1 MPIFEMMYT
10 RTILLMFCMVVT
22 IWTCTP
28 TVEEGEA
35 RVPHLPAETYQYYNT
50 EAVQGLFFDP
60 YNDSII
66 DDDIATLGRVL
77 FYDTRLSRN
86 NRVSCGSCH
95 KQVTGFADNLVRS
108 EGFEFNLAGRNTQ
121 AIVNTGTQVGFFWD
135 LREQA
140 LDHMVLQPIANHIE
154 MGIDE
159 EEYMVA
165 KVEDAAYYKPLFINA
180 FGSEEVTSERM
191 GIAMAQFIRS
201 IISYQ
206 SKYDIGR
213 SQVNTNLDEFPNFTE
228 EENFGRRLFFTK
240 FPCSTCHGGPN
251 LDGSLTFAQNIG
263 LDEHYSDPGVIGLM
277 DANTPLNGWF
287 KTPSLRNIA
296 LTGPYM
302 HDGRFGTLEEV
313 VEFYNS
319 GIQYHPQLSQTLRTH
334 SNGGLFNLG
343 PVIDPSLE
351 VQINGTIPLRM
362 FMSQSEKNALVA
374 FMRTLTDYQVLGDP
388 KFSDPFISQ
397 P

>member
-1 MPIFEMMYT
+1 MKFIQLLLFCLSTCWLLVTCKPEPI
-10 RTILLMFCMVVT
+10 
-22 IWTCTP
+22 
-28 TVEEGEA
+28 EGVA
-35 RVPHLPAETYQYYNT
+35 RIPHLPTTVYNYYDT
-50 EAVQGLFFDP
+50 AAVEGLFFDP
-60 YNDSII
+60 FNDSVINNH
-66 DDDIATLGRVL
+66 IATLGRVL
-77 FYDTRLSRN
+77 FYDTKLSRN

-95 KQVTGFADNLVRS
+95 RQTTGFTDNFVRS
-108 EGFEFNLAGRNTQ
+108 QGFEFLPAGRNTQ
-121 AIVNTGTQVGFFWD
+121 AIVNTGTQIGFFWD

-159 EEYMVA
+159 EVYMVA
-165 KVEDAAYYKPLFINA
+165 KVEEADYYKPLFVNA
-180 FGSEEVTSERM
+180 FGTEEVTAQRM
-191 GIAMAQFIRS
+191 GIAMAQFVRS

-206 SKYDIGR
+206 SKYDVGR

-228 EENFGRRLFFTK
+228 EENLGRRLFFTK

-263 LDEHYSDPGVIGLM
+263 LDEEYPDPGVVGMFDL
-277 DANTPLNGWF
+277 DTPLNGWF
-287 KTPSLRNIA
+287 KTPSLRNVM

-334 SNGGLFNLG
+334 GNGGLFNLG
-343 PVIDPSLE
+343 PTIDPAYE
-351 VQINGTIPLRM
+351 VMVNGTIPLRM
-362 FMSQSEKNALVA
+362 FMTQAEKNALVA
-374 FMRTLTDYQVLGDP
+374 FMRTLTDYELMGDP
-388 KFSDPFISQ
+388 KFSDPFR
-397 P
+397 